1 MPNPSRWLH
10 TDTVALRV
18 PRAVLD
24 HALRAAREADTRLF
38 LEGLRGDI
46 RQVREYLARHN
57 QTTHGQARRSAPPGV
72 VQKKSSVRKNR
83 RKK

>member
-46 RQVREYLARHN
+46 REVREYLSRHN
-57 QTTHGQARRSAPPGV
+57 RPTHGQTRNQALGKVVRNKSKTRRNKS
-72 VQKKSSVRKNR
+72 KK
-83 RKK
+83 